1 MTHLDEQNA
10 DFQVAAHPYSV
21 KPAEIA
27 DLSAILDDIRPHIHP
42 SCSLHLLALCPPFI
56 SGTDGD
62 LAYAH
67 GFHHAA
73 VLDETRDA
81 LIQLRPARRAGTPRD
96 CRHSVCEGGVS
107 RIVGAARNDLA
118 DLILLATP
126 GWTASRA
133 GADGRS
139 PICEGSPDCPV
150 LVLAQP
156 QRPADG
162 LPISLCR
169 DDARPDRPR
178 RVGAGLLNQT
188 IRR

>member
-1 MTHLDEQNA
+1 MTRLDERMLISRSRRILI
-10 DFQVAAHPYSV
+10 PV

-81 LIQLRPARRAGTPRD
+81 LIQLAGETCWNAERLQT
-96 CRHSVCEGGVS
+96 SVCEGGVS

-126 GWTASRA
+126 GWTASRLA
-133 GADGRS
+133 RWKVAYLRRLS
-139 PICEGSPDCPV
+139 DCPV

-162 LPISLCR
+162 LPISLAAMTR
-169 DDARPDRPR
+169 ALTARAALAP
-178 RVGAGLLNQT
+178 AF
-188 IRR
+188 